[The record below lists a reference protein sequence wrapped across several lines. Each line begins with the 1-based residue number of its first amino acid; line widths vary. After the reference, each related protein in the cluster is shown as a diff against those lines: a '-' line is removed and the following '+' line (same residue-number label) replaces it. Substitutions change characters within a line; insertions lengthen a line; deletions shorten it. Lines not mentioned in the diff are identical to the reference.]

1 MKQSALSARQGVLLL
16 SMWAGFPVT
25 PEDGD
30 IMRLSACGYISPEG
44 PQGKWE
50 VNKAGEKRVLEMTGQ
65 HEVFDPQATQAV
77 IDFLKKADLQA
88 WAKNLPIIGDAPND
102 IRKLREAIGV
112 YVLQGSKI
120 SLKSWGPNPDDDD
133 LCALLCYSLAD
144 VARSHLVDWSAV
156 YELFREVE
164 IHG

>member
-77 IDFLKKADLQA
+77 IAFLKRVDLKA
-88 WAKNLPIIGDAPND
+88 WAKNLPIIGDGPTD
-102 IRKLREAIGV
+102 IHKLRQAIGE
-112 YVLQGSKI
+112 YATQGARLSLSAWGDSPSKE
-120 SLKSWGPNPDDDD
+120 DV
-133 LCALLCYSLAD
+133 CALLCYSLAD